1 MPAAGPAGAAATAGA
16 RGPEVRSDCWVAV
29 RPTPNGEAPRRE
41 VESRVAALYG
51 RSIRA
56 LLDAALATLGATD
69 LSVSLLDGGALPFTL
84 MARIEAAV
92 RRLRPD
98 APGEVLP
105 PRHPET
111 RYAAPADRPRR
122 SRLYLPGNTPRYFV
136 NAGLHR
142 PDAVILDLEDSVAP
156 AEKDAA
162 RLLVRAAL
170 RAVPF
175 YGAEKMV
182 RINRLPLGL
191 EDVRCLVPHG
201 VHTILLPKAERA
213 EEVRAVHDQIERLR
227 RADAPGERAP
237 VHLLP
242 IVESARGVL
251 AAAEI
256 AAAAPSVVALA
267 IGLEDYTADIGAR
280 RSADGEE
287 SAWALG
293 QVVNAARAAGVQPL
307 ASVFAAVDDEPG
319 LRAWAAR
326 AAGLGFEG
334 VGCLHPRQVRPVH
347 EAFAPDAAEVRRA
360 QAIVDRFAAAAAE
373 GEGVIAV
380 DGEMVDAPVVARARR
395 VLAGAAAGSAAAAG
409 GAPPGAGR

>member
-1 MPAAGPAGAAATAGA
+1 MSAAGRRDTVAVATAGV
-16 RGPEVRSDCWVAV
+16 RGPDVRSDCWVEV
-29 RPTPNGEAPRRE
+29 RPTPAGAAPART

-51 RSIRA
+51 RAIRELLESA
-56 LLDAALATLGATD
+56 LRTLGAED
-69 LSVSLLDGGALPFTL
+69 LSVTLQDSGALPFTL

-92 RRLRPD
+92 RRMRPD
-98 APGEVLP
+98 AEGELLP
-105 PRHPET
+105 PLDPAT
-111 RYAAPADRPRR
+111 VYPAPRERARR
-122 SRLYLPGNTPRYFV
+122 TRLYLPGNTPKYFV

-142 PDAVILDLEDSVAP
+142 PDAVILDLEDSVAE

-162 RLLVRAAL
+162 RHLVRAAL

-182 RINRLPLGL
+182 RVNRLPLGL
-191 EDVRCLVPHG
+191 EDVRHLAPHG
-201 VHTILLPKAERA
+201 VHTVLLPKAERA

-227 RADAPGERAP
+227 REGAVSQP
-237 VHLLP
+237 VHLVP

-251 AAAEI
+251 AAAAV

-280 RSADGEE
+280 RTPDGQE

-307 ASVFAAVDDEPG
+307 ASVFGAVDDETG
-319 LRAWAAR
+319 LRAWAGR
-326 AAGLGFEG
+326 AAALGFEG
-334 VGCLHPRQVRPVH
+334 IGCLHPRQVRPVH
-347 EAFAPDAAEVRRA
+347 EAFAPDATEQRRA
-360 QAIVDRFAAAAAE
+360 QEIVARFAAAAGA

-395 VLAGAAAGSAAAAG
+395 VLARAQADAD
-409 GAPPGAGR
+409 APWA